1 MVLPVTMDR
10 VPELE
15 KENARLTAIVESMDK
30 SARLLV
36 QRDLQLRRANI
47 KLQTL
52 DAQKSEF
59 ISIAAHQIRT
69 PLSALR
75 WSQQMLL
82 DGDLGE
88 LNSKQSGVIA
98 LAQQS
103 IVRLVALVNNL
114 LEVEHLELQTEVK
127 PTIPLDINILVK
139 EACAE
144 FSSKA
149 HDRKVLFSVILAQT
163 PAIIKADVGSVKDA
177 LINIIDNAIKYTPSG
192 GNVNVSVTVSES
204 VKVTITDTGIGIPN
218 SHQDK
223 IFKRFSRAENAKK
236 VDADGYGLGLYIVLK
251 IMASIGGSVSFTSRE
266 GVGTTFTLEFK
277 QHQ

>member
-1 MVLPVTMDR
+1 MDKIQ
-10 VPELE
+10 ELE
-15 KENARLTAIVESMDK
+15 NENSRLTAIIESMDK

-36 QRDLQLRRANI
+36 QRDMQLRRANI

-52 DAQKSEF
+52 DNQKSEF

-75 WSQQMLL
+75 WSQQMLH

-88 LNSKQSGVIA
+88 LNPKQSDVIA

-103 IVRLVALVNNL
+103 IVRLVKLVNNL

-127 PTIPLDINILVK
+127 PTIPLDINSLVK
-139 EACAE
+139 EAYAE
-144 FSSKA
+144 FLSKA
-149 HDRKVLFSVILAQT
+149 HERKVNLSVALSHT
-163 PAIIKADVGSVKDA
+163 PAIIKAEASSIKDV
-177 LINIIDNAIKYTPSG
+177 LINIIDNAIKYTLSG
-192 GNVNVSVTVSES
+192 GSVNVSVVVSES
-204 VKVTITDTGIGIPN
+204 IRVIIADTGMGIPN

-251 IMASIGGSVSFTSRE
+251 IMESMGGSVSFASQE

-277 QHQ
+277 HHL

>member
-1 MVLPVTMDR
+1 MDR
-10 VPELE
+10 LSELE
-15 KENARLTAIVESMDK
+15 KENARLLAIVESMDK

-36 QRDLQLRRANI
+36 QRDMQLRRANI

-75 WSQQMLL
+75 WSQQMLI

-88 LNSKQSGVIA
+88 LNTKQAEIIV

-103 IVRLVALVNNL
+103 TVRLVTLVNNL
-114 LEVEHLELQTEVK
+114 LEVEHLELQTEDK

-144 FSSKA
+144 FLSKA
-149 HDRKVLFSVILAQT
+149 KEHNINFTFALAHT
-163 PAIIKADVGSVKDA
+163 PAIIKADAPSVKDV
-177 LINIIDNAIKYTPSG
+177 LVNIIDNAIKYTPANGTVQVTVTVTES
-192 GNVNVSVTVSES
+192 VNVI
-204 VKVTITDTGIGIPN
+204 ITDTGIGIPTF
-218 SHQDK
+218 HQDK

-236 VDADGYGLGLYIVLK
+236 IDADGYGLGLYIVLK
-251 IMASIGGSVSFTSRE
+251 IMESMGGSVGFSSTE
-266 GVGTTFTLEFK
+266 GIGTTFTLEFK
-277 QHQ
+277 HHL